1 MAKEFAELFNVAGQ
15 EHTGVMI
22 ALYPSRDLAEQIVS
36 LPGVETPADQLHVTL
51 CFCGDA
57 NVLSDIEIAAAILA
71 AQSIS
76 RVNDPLVGS
85 LGGVGRFS
93 AGASLDGKD
102 PVYASVDIPGLDRLR
117 ANLVAAA
124 EAFGATVSKDH
135 GFTPHMTLAYVEP
148 GAESPLDAWRAMPV
162 RFEALSVCVGDRR
175 VDLPLMS
182 VDPAQ
187 VYGELG
193 NLCATGRPWRLFNE
207 YQFAE
212 PPDWIPYLPLPGT
225 FAHPAYGE
233 VQITRERNARFV
245 NNFRAGVYQ
254 ERLPLDAE
262 HETKLSG
269 AVGWIVDMRLNADGS
284 ADARVEWTDRGRKLI
299 ESDRF
304 RYVSPEFYDEWEDPA
319 TEEVHQD
326 VAVGGAIT
334 TRPFFKE
341 KALRPLIASEA
352 GLFIHFKQEITD
364 MADQTVS
371 PKQFAELEKQ
381 FAELKG
387 QLAASEA
394 KAAEAQA
401 QSNTFADALDKATK
415 RLAEMED
422 EQRREQYRQ
431 LCQEWPGD
439 TDAHIAILE
448 ALADANGEDS
458 EPFQSYLKMNRA
470 MSEQIRTSVLFSE
483 LGSSSQAG
491 GSAIERVDQLI
502 AKKMSDNPQLAYADA
517 SAAVFRENPR
527 LYGEYVKA
535 TEQKI

>member
-1 MAKEFAELFNVAGQ
+1 MAKARGFAELFNVAGQ

-22 ALYPSRDLAEQIVS
+22 ALYPSPDLAAQIAAV
-36 LPGVETPADQLHVTL
+36 PGVETPADQLHVTL
-51 CFCGDA
+51 GFCGDA
-57 NVLSDIEIAAAILA
+57 NTLSDVEIAAAILA

-76 RVNDPLVGS
+76 RVNDPLVGV
-85 LGGVGRFS
+85 LGGVGRFNAS
-93 AGASLDGKD
+93 QAGGKD
-102 PVYASVDIPGLDRLR
+102 AVHASVDIPGLDRLR
-117 ANLVAAA
+117 ADLMAAA
-124 EAFGATVSKDH
+124 EAFGATVSDDH
-135 GFTPHMTLAYVEP
+135 GFNPHITLAYVEP
-148 GAESPLDAWRAMPV
+148 GTEASVSWETLPV
-162 RFEALSVCVGDRR
+162 RFDALSVCVGDRK
-175 VDLPLMS
+175 VDFPLTGA
-182 VDPAQ
+182 AQ
-187 VYGELG
+187 VFGEMG
-193 NLCATGRPWRLFNE
+193 SLCAQGRPWRLFNE

-212 PPDWIPYLPLPGT
+212 PPDWIPYLPIPGT

-233 VQITRERNARFV
+233 ITITPERNARFV
-245 NNFRAGVYQ
+245 DNFRAGVYQ

-269 AVGWIVDMRLNADGS
+269 AVGWIVDMRLNEDGS

-341 KALRPLIASEA
+341 KALRPLIASET
-352 GLFIHFKQEITD
+352 GLFVHFKQETP

-371 PKQFAELEKQ
+371 TKQFAELEKQ
-381 FAELKG
+381 FNELKD

-394 KAAEAQA
+394 KAAESEA
-401 QSNTFADALDKATK
+401 QSKTFADALDKATK

-431 LCQEWPGD
+431 MAQEWPGD
-439 TDAHIAILE
+439 VEEHIKILE
-448 ALADANGEDS
+448 ALAESNGEDS

-483 LGSSSQAG
+483 LGSSRQGS

-502 AKKMSDNPQLAYADA
+502 AKKMSDNPKLAYAEA